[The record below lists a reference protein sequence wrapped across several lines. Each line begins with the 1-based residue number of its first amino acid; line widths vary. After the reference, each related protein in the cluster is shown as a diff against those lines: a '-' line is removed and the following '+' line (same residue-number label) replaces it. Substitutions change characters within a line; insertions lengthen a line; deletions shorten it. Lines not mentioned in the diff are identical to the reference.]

1 MKARVEHRVRPSR
14 RAMEILRD
22 VERDRETGRGYVF
35 VGQWEGS
42 PLSNMALL
50 MMLRR
55 MRRDEITAH
64 GFRSTFSDW
73 ASEVSSFSGELRET
87 ALAHTIQNKAER
99 AYRRGD
105 ALEKR
110 RAMMEAWANW
120 CVPRHER
127 DGGSEGVGGSDAI
140 SR

>member
-1 MKARVEHRVRPSR
+1 MKARVEHPVPPSR
-14 RAMEILRD
+14 WAMEILRD
-22 VERDRETGRGYVF
+22 LERDRESEGDYVF
-35 VGQWEGS
+35 AEQREGN

-55 MRRDEITAH
+55 MERVDITAH

-73 ASEVSSFSGELRET
+73 ASEVSSFSGELREFSGELRET

-105 ALEKR
+105 ALDK
-110 RAMMEAWANW
+110 EA
-120 CVPRHER
+120 RH
-127 DGGSEGVGGSDAI
+127 DGGLGSLVRAKPDA
-140 SR
+140 